1 MGDARKAGGK
11 AGAFNRKPAD
21 RRLVR
26 EVTVGQRAPKYWTPM
41 VISEH
46 ECKVMEVSTNIRASP
61 TQSQHNKPLQRPNL
75 QQVSKPFFR
84 CVSFP
89 AITST

>member
-61 TQSQHNKPLQRPNL
+61 TCYN
-75 QQVSKPFFR
+75 
-84 CVSFP
+84 
-89 AITST
+89 ITNHYNVPTYSRFQNHFLGA

>member
-26 EVTVGQRAPKYWTPM
+26 EVTIGQRAPKYWTPM
-41 VISEH
+41 VISVH
-46 ECKVMEVSTNIRASP
+46 ECKVMEVPRNRLSTMHHQHVILYQTIIT
-61 TQSQHNKPLQRPNL
+61 TQYKTKL
-75 QQVSKPFFR
+75 SKPFL
-84 CVSFP
+84 
-89 AITST
+89 

>member
-46 ECKVMEVSTNIRASP
+46 ECKVMEVPTNIRASP
-61 TQSQHNKPLQRPNL
+61 TCYN
-75 QQVSKPFFR
+75 
-84 CVSFP
+84 
-89 AITST
+89 ITNHYNVPTYSRFQNHFLGA